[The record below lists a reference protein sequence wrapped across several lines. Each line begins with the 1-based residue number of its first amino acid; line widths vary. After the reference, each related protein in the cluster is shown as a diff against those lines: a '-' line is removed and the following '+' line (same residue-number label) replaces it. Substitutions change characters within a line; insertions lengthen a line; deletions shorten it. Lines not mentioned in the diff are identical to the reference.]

1 MNLRAVGKS
10 IAPIQIIIGISM
22 LFTSLISLFYNENPW
37 ALWIGA
43 ISSLVFGIWLYLIC
57 KWANLKHEIR
67 TREGFAITTFSW
79 IFAAL
84 LGSIPFYLANFPD
97 LNQIANF
104 TDCFFESMS
113 GFTTTGSSIL
123 SNVEQF
129 PKGILF
135 WRSLTHWFGGMGII
149 VLAIAILPNTSVGG
163 MQMFQTEAPGPFKK
177 DKLMPRIKDVA
188 KMLWK
193 VYFIFTILEIVALMA
208 VGLNWYDAVTHT
220 FGTIATG
227 GFSTYNDGISGLHNH
242 AAEITITI
250 FMILAGINFSLY
262 FSFFKGKIT
271 AFFDR
276 ELSVYLSLTFLVFGL
291 IVWDLSNHE
300 YYKSMAETLRLAF
313 FQVPAILTTT
323 GYSTANFDTWPA
335 FSKGLLLLLMF
346 VGGSAGSTAGGFKLI
361 RHMVIFRYII
371 SEIKRI
377 INPNVVQTIK
387 IAHRPIEQSIINSV
401 LAFAWIYVGLF
412 ALGGLILTFYGIDT
426 ETAFSASIA
435 SLGNIGPWFNLI
447 SPISNYGFM
456 PAQVKWILCFLMLA
470 GRLEIFTLIILFV
483 PSVWKNTKKW
493 RI

>member
-1 MNLRAVGKS
+1 
-10 IAPIQIIIGISM
+10 
-22 LFTSLISLFYNENPW
+22 
-37 ALWIGA
+37 
-43 ISSLVFGIWLYLIC
+43 
-57 KWANLKHEIR
+57 
-67 TREGFAITTFSW
+67 
-79 IFAAL
+79 
-84 LGSIPFYLANFPD
+84 
-97 LNQIANF
+97 
-104 TDCFFESMS
+104 MS

-401 LAFAWIYVGLF
+401 LAFA
-412 ALGGLILTFYGIDT
+412 
-426 ETAFSASIA
+426 
-435 SLGNIGPWFNLI
+435 
-447 SPISNYGFM
+447 
-456 PAQVKWILCFLMLA
+456 
-470 GRLEIFTLIILFV
+470 
-483 PSVWKNTKKW
+483 
-493 RI
+493 

>member
-1 MNLRAVGKS
+1 
-10 IAPIQIIIGISM
+10 
-22 LFTSLISLFYNENPW
+22 
-37 ALWIGA
+37 
-43 ISSLVFGIWLYLIC
+43 
-57 KWANLKHEIR
+57 
-67 TREGFAITTFSW
+67 
-79 IFAAL
+79 
-84 LGSIPFYLANFPD
+84 
-97 LNQIANF
+97 
-104 TDCFFESMS
+104 
-113 GFTTTGSSIL
+113 
-123 SNVEQF
+123 
-129 PKGILF
+129 
-135 WRSLTHWFGGMGII
+135 MGII

-163 MQMFQTEAPGPFKK
+163 MQIFQTEAPGPFKK

-193 VYFIFTILEIVALMA
+193 VYFIFTILEIAALMA
-208 VGLNWYDAVTHT
+208 VGLDWYDAVTHT

-227 GFSTYNDGISGLHNH
+227 GFSTYNNGISGLHNH

-276 ELSVYLSLTFLVFGL
+276 ELTVYLSLTFLVFGL

-300 YYKSMAETLRLAF
+300 HYKSMAETLRLAF

-377 INPNVVQTIK
+377 INPSVVQTIK
-387 IAHRPIEQSIINSV
+387 IAQRPIEQSIINSV
-401 LAFAWIYVGLF
+401 LAFA
-412 ALGGLILTFYGIDT
+412 
-426 ETAFSASIA
+426 
-435 SLGNIGPWFNLI
+435 
-447 SPISNYGFM
+447 
-456 PAQVKWILCFLMLA
+456 
-470 GRLEIFTLIILFV
+470 
-483 PSVWKNTKKW
+483 
-493 RI
+493 